1 MFQIY
6 NLSREN
12 TQPENMCDIV
22 FEKQKVTV
30 RQQTERVL
38 MQKDSKDSFKKLLWE
53 ISQNSEENICAGIFI
68 DEYQIQLKKSVL
80 FRENQYLSEG
90 HNSWIF
96 LSFSFSILSDEMV
109 LLCNMFYQD
118 IFIIN
123 KESHWL

>member
-22 FEKQKVTV
+22 FEKQQVTV

-68 DEYQIQLKKSVL
+68 DEYQIQLKKSVC

>member
-1 MFQIY
+1 MKFA
-6 NLSREN
+6 
-12 TQPENMCDIV
+12 
-22 FEKQKVTV
+22 K
-30 RQQTERVL
+30 
-38 MQKDSKDSFKKLLWE
+38 FKKNTFLTEQLQWLLLTLTGAP
-53 ISQNSEENICAGIFI
+53 II
-68 DEYQIQLKKSVL
+68 DEYQIQLKKGVC

-90 HNSWIF
+90 DNSWIF